1 MNDTL
6 HYTTN
11 QQGHLTIAGLD
22 AVQLAK
28 DFGTPVVVYDIGL
41 VRERARKFKDTFTKQ
56 NVKAQ
61 VAYAS
66 KAFSSIAIYEVM
78 KEEGLSLD
86 VVSAGELYTAIQAQ
100 FPVEKIHFHGNNKS
114 LEELIMAFDYKIG
127 CIVVDNFYELELV
140 KQLAEERKQDMA
152 ILLRVTP
159 GIEAHT
165 HTYITT
171 GQQDSK
177 FGFDLNNGQAD
188 DAFKLVAH
196 HPYVQLLG
204 LHCHIGSQIFETQG
218 FVAAAEKLLMKM
230 QNWSELQNYTCT
242 VLNLGG
248 GFGIRYTEEDSPL
261 PPEKYVEEMIK
272 AIQRLSSE
280 SAYQMPEIWIEPG
293 RSLVGDAGTTLYTI
307 GSQKVIP
314 DTRHYIA
321 VDGGMS
327 DNIRPALYQA
337 RYDARVANRMNA
349 EADQLV
355 TVAGKC
361 CESGDKLIEDI
372 SLPPV
377 EAGDILAVFA
387 TGAYGYAM
395 ASNYNRL
402 TRPAVV
408 FVEDGQAQVV
418 IRRESLADLIRN
430 DLSLY
435 KEESQ
440 G

>member
-242 VLNLGG
+242 VLNLVEVL
-248 GFGIRYTEEDSPL
+248 GFAT
-261 PPEKYVEEMIK
+261 
-272 AIQRLSSE
+272 
-280 SAYQMPEIWIEPG
+280 
-293 RSLVGDAGTTLYTI
+293 
-307 GSQKVIP
+307 QKKI
-314 DTRHYIA
+314 RHYH
-321 VDGGMS
+321 
-327 DNIRPALYQA
+327 L
-337 RYDARVANRMNA
+337 
-349 EADQLV
+349 
-355 TVAGKC
+355 
-361 CESGDKLIEDI
+361 
-372 SLPPV
+372 
-377 EAGDILAVFA
+377 
-387 TGAYGYAM
+387 
-395 ASNYNRL
+395 
-402 TRPAVV
+402 
-408 FVEDGQAQVV
+408 
-418 IRRESLADLIRN
+418 RN
-430 DLSLY
+430 MW
-435 KEESQ
+435 KK
-440 G
+440 

>member
-1 MNDTL
+1 
-6 HYTTN
+6 
-11 QQGHLTIAGLD
+11 
-22 AVQLAK
+22 
-28 DFGTPVVVYDIGL
+28 
-41 VRERARKFKDTFTKQ
+41 
-56 NVKAQ
+56 
-61 VAYAS
+61 
-66 KAFSSIAIYEVM
+66 
-78 KEEGLSLD
+78 
-86 VVSAGELYTAIQAQ
+86 
-100 FPVEKIHFHGNNKS
+100 
-114 LEELIMAFDYKIG
+114 
-127 CIVVDNFYELELV
+127 
-140 KQLAEERKQDMA
+140 
-152 ILLRVTP
+152 
-159 GIEAHT
+159 
-165 HTYITT
+165 
-171 GQQDSK
+171 
-177 FGFDLNNGQAD
+177 
-188 DAFKLVAH
+188 
-196 HPYVQLLG
+196 
-204 LHCHIGSQIFETQG
+204 
-218 FVAAAEKLLMKM
+218 
-230 QNWSELQNYTCT
+230 
-242 VLNLGG
+242 
-248 GFGIRYTEEDSPL
+248 
-261 PPEKYVEEMIK
+261 MIK